1 MLDNLDDGRL
11 LRIFI
16 GEADRVRGRPLYEA
30 ILMAAREM
38 GLAGGTVL
46 RGIAGYGASSV
57 VHTSRLLR
65 MSEDLPVV
73 VEFVERAERIEK
85 LVARVETL
93 LDEAQCGAMITL
105 EKAEVLRYRPAG
117 GGSPDTAG
125 G

>member
-1 MLDNLDDGRL
+1 MLDNLDEGRL

-16 GEADRVRGRPLYEA
+16 GEADRVHGRPLYEA

-73 VEFVERAERIEK
+73 IEFVEGAERIER
-85 LVARVETL
+85 LVARVESM
-93 LDEAQCGAMITL
+93 LDEARCGAMITL
-105 EKAEVLRYRPAG
+105 EKAEVLRYHPAAT
-117 GGSPDTAG
+117 GSPNTEG